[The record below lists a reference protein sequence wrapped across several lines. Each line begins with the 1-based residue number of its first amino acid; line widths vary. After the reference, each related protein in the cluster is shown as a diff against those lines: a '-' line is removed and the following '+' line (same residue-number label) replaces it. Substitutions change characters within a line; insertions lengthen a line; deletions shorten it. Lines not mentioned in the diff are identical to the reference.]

1 VNILK
6 KIISNIIIY
15 TLLIFASFLVL
26 YPVYLMVVTS
36 LKSIGEVT
44 INPLGFPAELQ
55 WGNYYIGLVKG
66 RVARTSLNSLMYT
79 ALAVFGIITLSSPAA
94 YVVSRFSFTG
104 NKLIKFYFISGLMVP
119 FQVAI
124 IPLFKLIKNLNL
136 FNNMLSVTLV
146 HVTIGIPFALFLYTG
161 YLKSIPRDIEESAY
175 IDGCNY
181 YMIFWRIIFPL
192 ALPATATITI
202 FKVMI
207 VWNDFFIPLL
217 FITNPKLK
225 PVQLAIYAFFGEY
238 TSEWHIIF
246 ACMTM
251 ASIPVVIIYLFLQR
265 YFISG
270 IVSGA
275 VKG

>member
-1 VNILK
+1 
-6 KIISNIIIY
+6 
-15 TLLIFASFLVL
+15 
-26 YPVYLMVVTS
+26 

-136 FNNMLSVTLV
+136 FNNMLSVIVV
-146 HVTIGIPFALFLYTG
+146 HVTLGIPFALFLYSG

-181 YMIFWRIIFPL
+181 YKIFWRIIFPL
-192 ALPATATITI
+192 TLPATATITI

-217 FITNPKLK
+217 FITNPELK
-225 PVQLAIYAFFGEY
+225 PVQLAIYAFVGEY
-238 TSEWHIIF
+238 TSEWQIIF